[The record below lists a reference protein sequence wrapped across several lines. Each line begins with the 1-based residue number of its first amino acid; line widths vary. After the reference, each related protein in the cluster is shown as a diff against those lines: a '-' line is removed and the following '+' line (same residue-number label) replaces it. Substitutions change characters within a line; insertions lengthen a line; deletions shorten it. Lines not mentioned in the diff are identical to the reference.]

1 MTCCTQLLTVV
12 AELSRAAQQVDGAQV
27 EALAEE
33 ILRAKRVFVAGAGRS
48 GLCVRA
54 FANRLMHL
62 GICVYV
68 VGETVT
74 PPLTKDDLLLIGS
87 GSGKTSGL
95 VVLAEKAAAIGAYLA
110 TVTLAPQNPIGAL
123 CRVKVVLPGTT
134 RLLADEARPGVSTQP
149 MGSLF
154 EQLSFLV
161 YDALVLRLMEI
172 TGKKPED
179 LVCRHGNLE

>member
-87 GSGKTSGL
+87 GSGKTSGPC
-95 VVLAEKAAAIGAYLA
+95 GACRKSGRDWRVPCDGNA
-110 TVTLAPQNPIGAL
+110 CTAKPNRGAL
-123 CRVKVVLPGTT
+123 PGESGVAGYDKVACRRSAAGGFHP
-134 RLLADEARPGVSTQP
+134 ADG
-149 MGSLF
+149 F
-154 EQLSFLV
+154 
-161 YDALVLRLMEI
+161 AL
-172 TGKKPED
+172 
-179 LVCRHGNLE
+179 